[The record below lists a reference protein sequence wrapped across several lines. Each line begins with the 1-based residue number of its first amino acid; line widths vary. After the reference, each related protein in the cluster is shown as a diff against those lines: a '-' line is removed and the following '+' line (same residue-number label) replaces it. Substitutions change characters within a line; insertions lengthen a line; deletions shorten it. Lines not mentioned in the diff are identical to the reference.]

1 MSSADIRP
9 GPLIRTR
16 RVALGITQDALAEQV
31 GVNKATI
38 SRIERGYDG
47 GWMNIVALLQA
58 VGAEVIV
65 R

>member
-1 MSSADIRP
+1 MTESSLRP
-9 GPLIRTR
+9 GDVIRTQ